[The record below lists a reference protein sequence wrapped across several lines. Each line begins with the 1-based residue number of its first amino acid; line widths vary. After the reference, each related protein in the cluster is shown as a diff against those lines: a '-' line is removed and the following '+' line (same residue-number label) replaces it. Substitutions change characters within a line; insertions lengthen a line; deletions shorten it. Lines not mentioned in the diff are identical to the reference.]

1 MPDDRS
7 AEPDDPLFGGGLAF
21 SHPAMRHD
29 LAHLDLGIL
38 EIAAHIP
45 RLVAVA
51 WRQAASVDP
60 RALLVS
66 TASQIMVGLCT
77 AFGLLTTTRVLAP
90 LFASGPTPE
99 RLAQALPAL
108 VAALGAMG
116 ATRVLDAV
124 SHAANGR
131 LAPKVQ
137 HSSQARLMELGA
149 RVELA
154 TAESADF
161 HNLMASAQQGNAA
174 LGAVVDASVGLLNS
188 LVGMVA
194 AAGVLGILKPQL
206 LPLLLLSVV
215 PNVWSSVRSAR
226 ARFTSLKRHIEL
238 TRQMD
243 LLARMVVDN
252 QAADEVRAHAV
263 GGYLTDNYR
272 RLAALAN
279 QEQARLARAESR
291 VTLTSAALSGTVNLV
306 VYLVLGLMIAH
317 GAVPLALAGTA
328 LMALTTVRSKLGAM
342 VDQLNH
348 IYNQGLF
355 VLDREEACRQAAAQ
369 AMRSG
374 STPVP
379 APPTTITARN
389 LRFRYPG
396 SASCA
401 VDGVDLE
408 LRKGEVVALVGH
420 NGSGKTT
427 LAKLLAGL
435 YTPLDGTLLWDGAE
449 TAGLSRDDMLHHV
462 AILSQNFAEWPFTAR
477 ANITIGDHRRADSPT
492 LLARAAQQGTAAGV
506 IDRLTHGWDTLLARE
521 FWGGTN
527 LSGGE
532 WQRIGLSRIAYRDAA
547 VLIFDEPTAAL
558 DPQTEIEV
566 FNRVVELADQGRIVI
581 LVTHRIASVRK
592 ADRVYV
598 MDSGRVVESGT
609 HDALMRKRG
618 RYAHLHSLQAD
629 QFAPP
634 LPPTGLPPQH
644 SVGLS

>member
-21 SHPAMRHD
+21 SHPALRHD

-38 EIAAHIP
+38 AIAAHIP
-45 RLVAVA
+45 RLVTVA

-60 RALLVS
+60 RALFVS
-66 TASQIMVGLCT
+66 AASQILVGLCT
-77 AFGLLTTTRVLAP
+77 AFGLLTTTRVLTP
-90 LFASGPTPE
+90 LFATGPTPD
-99 RLAQALPAL
+99 RLVQALPAL
-108 VAALGAMG
+108 AAALGAMG

-174 LGAVVDASVGLLNS
+174 LGAVIDASVGLLNS
-188 LVGMVA
+188 LVGIVA
-194 AAGVLGILKPQL
+194 AAGVLGLLKPQL

-243 LLARMVVDN
+243 LLAHMVVDN

-263 GGYLTDNYR
+263 GGYLTGNYR
-272 RLAALAN
+272 RLAARADR
-279 QEQARLARAESR
+279 EQARLAAAESR
-291 VTLTSAALSGTVNLV
+291 VTLTSAALSGTVNLL
-306 VYLVLGLMIAH
+306 VYLVLGLMIVH

-328 LMALTTVRSKLGAM
+328 LMALTTVRSKLAMM

-355 VLDREEACRQAAAQ
+355 VLDWEKACHRAAAQ

-374 STPVP
+374 DTPVP
-379 APPTTITARN
+379 DPPTTITARN

-396 SASCA
+396 SDACA

-435 YTPLDGTLLWDGAE
+435 YTPLDGTLRWDGAE
-449 TAGLSRDDMLHHV
+449 TRGLSRDDMLQHV
-462 AILSQNFAEWPFTAR
+462 AILSQTFAEWPFTAR
-477 ANITIGDHRRADSPT
+477 ANITIGDHRRTGSPA

-506 IDRLTHGWDTLLARE
+506 IDKLAHGWDTLLARE

-547 VLIFDEPTAAL
+547 VLVFDEPTAAL
-558 DPQTEIEV
+558 DPQTEIDV

-598 MDSGRVVESGT
+598 MDSGKVVESGT
-609 HDALMRKRG
+609 HDTLLSLGG
-618 RYAHLHSLQAD
+618 RYAHLHRLQAAE
-629 QFAPP
+629 FAPSP
-634 LPPTGLPPQH
+634 SPTP
-644 SVGLS
+644 S